1 MTGCVLCIISRAI
14 RQGLIYR
21 GIQNNRG
28 GYALGSGFLPPE
40 STYSRFA
47 RRKLSFRRGRGLP
60 GRPFRTA
67 QPASCRSYLGLSP
80 CCAVA
85 VHHTSL
91 FDFEKAL
98 SFGGDCINFVGG
110 SMVHRPSILR
120 RAQDRTGSGRTIA
133 GGTPAL
139 RNLVR
144 LVHPPNWDSFRSGQV
159 CCGMAWGALI
169 CESKALPR
177 IASVI
182 RRGS

>member
-14 RQGLIYR
+14 RQGLRYR
-21 GIQNNRG
+21 GIQSNRG

-67 QPASCRSYLGLSP
+67 QPASCRNQVRLSP

-85 VHHTSL
+85 VHYTSL

-120 RAQDRTGSGRTIA
+120 RAQDRLLRRAQDTGSGRTIA

-144 LVHPPNWDSFRSGQV
+144 LVHPPN
-159 CCGMAWGALI
+159 
-169 CESKALPR
+169 
-177 IASVI
+177 
-182 RRGS
+182 